1 MSAYH
6 ELTLRNAGYIADGV
20 QETIRATHLLIAGC
34 GIGSSFAES
43 ALRLGFENVTLADG
57 DTVSA
62 HNLNRQNFTAEDIGQ
77 PKVQALA
84 KRLRAINPAANV
96 RAFDAYLSPANIAGL
111 VTEADLIFDTID
123 FLDLVAI
130 VGLHDECRRQDKPAI
145 TAWGIGWGAVCLYFP
160 VGGTYS
166 FRRLF
171 GLREDGPVENASYV
185 AALTPLVK
193 RLEGRLD
200 PDVIKV
206 SRQAL
211 AVMEDGTPCPA
222 SQVSP
227 GAFAVGALGGTLA
240 VRIVAGLPV
249 LPAPHLLLADMPTAL
264 TTAGIELSE

>member
-1 MSAYH
+1 MPAYH
-6 ELTLRNAGYIADGV
+6 ELTLRNAGYIMDEV
-20 QETIRATHLLIAGC
+20 QEKIRVTRLLIAGC
-34 GIGSSFAES
+34 GIGSSFAEA

-84 KRLRAINPAANV
+84 RRLRAINPAANV
-96 RAFDAYLSPANIAGL
+96 REFDAYLNPSNIVEMVAK
-111 VTEADLIFDTID
+111 ADLIFDTID

-130 VGLHDECRRQDKPAI
+130 VALHDECHRQKKPSI
-145 TAWGIGWGAVCLYFP
+145 TAVAVGWGAGCVYFP
-160 VGGTYS
+160 VRGTYS

-171 GLREDGPVENASYV
+171 GLREDGPVENNSYV
-185 AALTPLVK
+185 AAFAPLVK

-206 SRQAL
+206 VKQAL
-211 AVMEDGTPCPA
+211 MVMQDGTPCPA

-227 GAFAVGALGGTLA
+227 GAFTVGALGSTLA
-240 VRIVAGLPV
+240 VRIVAGRPV
-249 LPAPHLLLADMPTAL
+249 LPAPHLLLADMPSVL
-264 TTAGIELSE
+264 TTGGIDLSK

>member
-1 MSAYH
+1 MPTYH
-6 ELTLRNAGYIADGV
+6 ELTLRNAGYIVDEV
-20 QETIRATHLLIAGC
+20 QEKIRATRLLIAGC
-34 GIGSSFAES
+34 GIGSSFAEA

-57 DTVSA
+57 DTVST
-62 HNLNRQNFTAEDIGQ
+62 HNLNRQNFTAEDIGE

-84 KRLRAINPAANV
+84 RRLRAINPAANV
-96 RAFDAYLSPANIAGL
+96 REFDAYLNSSNIVEMVAK
-111 VTEADLIFDTID
+111 ADLIFDTID

-130 VGLHDECRRQDKPAI
+130 VALHDECRRQNKPAI

-166 FRRLF
+166 FRRLLS
-171 GLREDGPVENASYV
+171 LREDGPVDNQSYV
-185 AALTPLVK
+185 AALAPLVT

-227 GAFAVGALGGTLA
+227 GAFAVGALGSTLA
-240 VRIVAGLPV
+240 VRIVAGLPI
-249 LPAPHLLLADMPTAL
+249 LPAPHLLLADMPSVL
-264 TTAGIELSE
+264 TTGGIDLSK